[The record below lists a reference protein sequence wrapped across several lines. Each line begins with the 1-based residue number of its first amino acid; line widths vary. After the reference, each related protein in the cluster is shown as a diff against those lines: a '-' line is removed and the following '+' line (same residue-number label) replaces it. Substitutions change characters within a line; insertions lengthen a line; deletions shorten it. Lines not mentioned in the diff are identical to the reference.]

1 MAKKV
6 LVVDDD
12 VEMLHVFKK
21 DLERYSRT
29 FSVLTAEDG
38 RTALKT
44 LKMNPIS
51 LVVVDLELPK
61 IGDLGLLDHLSNDY
75 PEIPAIIMAGPGP
88 SAAEQLVSEKGI
100 AGYLKKPFI
109 VEDLAKK
116 ITAIL
121 KKEADGGVLHGI
133 APGTFLQLME
143 MEQKT
148 CTIRLTD
155 EKSGRQGVLFFREGE
170 VLDARIEDQ
179 RGRDAAYIM
188 LAWDEATLAIQDVCF
203 VEENKVQADLQGLLL
218 EAMRLKDEKEVE
230 AKEKMTQEEIDE
242 YIISVN
248 QIEVASEKSTGEVE
262 IAVEEDEEDEI
273 EEYEQE
279 TRAEVKRPFPPA
291 PVTEQKKNHIA
302 IEGRASDLPLASAG
316 VDIPFSTSDNILA
329 SISNLREAVLDSTV
343 FTYLF
348 RFFVFFAI
356 TGLIAFLF
364 LYSTMESNQDIV
376 KQIGQ
381 ARSWIKSRQDALTK
395 VDGEI
400 QLLYNQKDEYFRDN
414 QSQLKIMELE
424 LKISELED
432 KQDKIV
438 TEIEMQQKAI
448 DEAQKRL
455 DTLKEKGFFKRLMER
470 AKKFFPQKT

>member
-12 VEMLHVFKK
+12 REMLHVLSK
-21 DLERYSRT
+21 DFEKYSRT

-38 RTALKT
+38 LTALET
-44 LKMNPIS
+44 LKRNHIS

-61 IGDLGLLDHLSNDY
+61 MGDLGLLDHLSEGY
-75 PEIPAIIMAGPGP
+75 PEIPAIIIAGHGP
-88 SAAEQLVSEKGI
+88 TTSEPFVSEKGI
-100 AGYLKKPFI
+100 AGYLEKPFNA
-109 VEDLAKK
+109 EDLAKK
-116 ITAIL
+116 ISAVL

-170 VLDARIEDQ
+170 ILDARIEEL

-188 LAWDEATLAIQDVCF
+188 LAWDEATLAIQDVCPM
-203 VEENKVQADLQGLLL
+203 EENKVQADLQGLLL

-230 AKEKMTQEEIDE
+230 VKEKMTQEEIDE

-248 QIEVASEKSTGEVE
+248 QVEVASETRTGEVG
-262 IAVEEDEEDEI
+262 IALEEDEAEKIEGDEP
-273 EEYEQE
+273 E
-279 TRAEVKRPFPPA
+279 TRAEVKRPAPPV
-291 PVTEQKKNHIA
+291 PVTEQKKTRIG
-302 IEGRASDLPLASAG
+302 IEGRVSDLPLASAG
-316 VDIPFSTSDNILA
+316 VDIPFSARDNILA
-329 SISNLREAVLDSTV
+329 SISNLRETLLDSTL

-364 LYSTMESNQDIV
+364 IYSTMESNQDV
-376 KQIGQ
+376 VEQIGQ
-381 ARSWIKSRQDALTK
+381 AKSWIKSRQDALTQ
-395 VDGEI
+395 VDREI
-400 QLLYNQKDEYFRDN
+400 QLLYNQKDEYFGDN
-414 QSQLKIMELE
+414 QYQLKIMELE

-455 DTLKEKGFFKRLMER
+455 DTLKGKGFFKRLMER
-470 AKKFFPQKT
+470 AKKFFPRKT